1 MKGEENENKE
11 ENNDC
16 NECSVN
22 NGKWTTKS
30 RDYINSPSKIVKGNY
45 YDKNVKW
52 FNNQAT
58 QRIQNGIIL
67 DDVPW

>member
-1 MKGEENENKE
+1 MIAMSILLIMVNGLTVAAEMSKE
-11 ENNDC
+11 
-16 NECSVN
+16 SV
-22 NGKWTTKS
+22 TIS
-30 RDYINSPSKIVKGNY
+30 DYINSPSKIVKGNY

-52 FNNQAT
+52 FKNQAT

>member
-30 RDYINSPSKIVKGNY
+30 RDYITSPYKIVKGNY

-52 FNNQAT
+52 FKNQAT

>member
-1 MKGEENENKE
+1 MIAMSALLIMVNGLTVAAEMSKE
-11 ENNDC
+11 
-16 NECSVN
+16 SV
-22 NGKWTTKS
+22 TIS
-30 RDYINSPSKIVKGNY
+30 DYINSPSKIVKGNY

-52 FNNQAT
+52 FKNQAT

>member
-1 MKGEENENKE
+1 MIAM
-11 ENNDC
+11 
-16 NECSVN
+16 SALLIMVN
-22 NGKWTTKS
+22 GTTKS

-52 FNNQAT
+52 FKNQAT